1 MNCPKS
7 IVLTAKV
14 RLFVRSNSNI
24 SFTFTCQHKTKQN
37 KTKQNK
43 TKQNKQQQQQQ
54 QQGSPKE
61 ENKNKHQDPKKKDHD
76 EYDRLGRKSVI
87 RELKRL

>member
-14 RLFVRSNSNI
+14 GLFVRSNSNI

-43 TKQNKQQQQQQ
+43 QQQQQD
-54 QQGSPKE
+54 SPKE